1 MLWPYPFIPFAN
13 AGEKN
18 YLNSPVPILASFFE
32 EHSGAFC
39 SKWKSSKK
47 NRIHVNLDEGV
58 VVGDMLEVYLP
69 KLLATHSVL
78 DKLSKVQDQ
87 LRQELAVR
95 QEQRKLQDRNN
106 LLLVLS
112 LQALH
117 ILRNAI
123 SVIYLKDF
131 DKKLLEGYTV
141 DVEQVKEAILGKSKL
156 DREEHKRL
164 LDSQIFQYFFE
175 NICQLKSELETQLF

>member
-1 MLWPYPFIPFAN
+1 M
-13 AGEKN
+13 
-18 YLNSPVPILASFFE
+18 PILASYIE
-32 EHSGAFC
+32 DHTGAFC
-39 SKWKSSKK
+39 SKWKSTKK
-47 NRIHVNLDEGV
+47 NRIHVNLDEGE

-69 KLLATHSVL
+69 KLLGTHSVL
-78 DKLSKVQDQ
+78 DNLAKVQDQ

-95 QEQRKLQDRNN
+95 KEQRKLQDRNN

-131 DKKLLEGYTV
+131 DKQLLEGFSA
-141 DVEQVKEAILGKSKL
+141 DIEQVKDAILGKSKL
-156 DREEHKRL
+156 NKQEHKRL